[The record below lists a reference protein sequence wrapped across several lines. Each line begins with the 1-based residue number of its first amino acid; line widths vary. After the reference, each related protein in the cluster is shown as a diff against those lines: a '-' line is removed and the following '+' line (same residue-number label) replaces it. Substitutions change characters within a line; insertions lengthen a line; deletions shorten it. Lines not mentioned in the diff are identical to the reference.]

1 MYVYHGMHMPMYKYA
16 YKINECMHAILIKKQ
31 NNNNKKKPGFVV
43 IPNTR
48 EAG

>member
-1 MYVYHGMHMPMYKYA
+1 MYVYHGMHMPMYKYV

-31 NNNNKKKPGFVV
+31 NNNNKKPGLVV
-43 IPNTR
+43 NSNTG